1 MSGYWRPLFFGFL
14 GVVFTFGKNEYMPK
28 RITFCILFY
37 IVLVLSGKAQI
48 SKEHE
53 LYKTIMSK
61 DSLLFNV
68 GFNTCNMAQFDQ
80 LLSEQFEF
88 FHDKGGVADRKKFFL
103 DLQGGLCNQPAAY
116 QARRELLP
124 GTTEIFTLYNN
135 GQLYGA
141 IQEGVHQFFEN
152 TINQPEK
159 FGSSARFTHL
169 WLLENGEW
177 KLKKALSFDHQN
189 KQLSGTSSS
198 MFDNQAEM
206 EKWLKEHHIPNLG
219 IGVIK
224 AGRLTEVKVF
234 GALNKGIE
242 APYNTLF
249 NVASL
254 TKPITAMVALKL
266 VSSGKWNLEESVYK
280 YWVDPDVSKSPYL
293 KKLTT
298 KHILT
303 HQTGFAN
310 WRGNNPDGKLHFE
323 FAPGT
328 KYQYSGEGFE
338 YLRKALE
345 KKFKKP
351 LHQLA
356 AELIFDPLKM
366 NDTRFFWDKHIDSSR
381 VAMGYN
387 PEGVPYE
394 TVKNKT
400 TNAADDLLTTV
411 EDYGHFL
418 ESVLKGEG
426 LTNQVFNDMITHQVA
441 TKKDKYFGLGFEI
454 YDLGNGTYALSH
466 GGSDKGCQT
475 IVFLLPQ
482 TGQGLIVFT
491 NVDDGYKIY
500 EKSLLHYLGEYG
512 RKIIE
517 IEMK

>member
-1 MSGYWRPLFFGFL
+1 MPKQIFFCALFF
-14 GVVFTFGKNEYMPK
+14 
-28 RITFCILFY
+28 
-37 IVLVLSGKAQI
+37 IVLSPAVQAQI

-53 LYKTIMSK
+53 LYKTILSK
-61 DSLLFNV
+61 DSLLFDV
-68 GFNTCNMAQFDQ
+68 GFNTCNMVQFNL

-88 FHDKGGVADRKKFFL
+88 FHDKAGVSDKKKFLL
-103 DLQGGLCNQPAAY
+103 DLQEGLCNKPAVY

-124 GTTEIFTLYNN
+124 GTTAIFALYEN
-135 GQLYGA
+135 GNLYGA
-141 IQEGVHQFFEN
+141 IQEGVHQFFEKEM
-152 TINQPEK
+152 NQPEK
-159 FGSSARFTHL
+159 FGSSARFTHV

-177 KLKKALSFDHQN
+177 KLRKSLSYEHQN
-189 KQLSGTSSS
+189 KQLSNTNSPI
-198 MFDNQAEM
+198 FDSETEI
-206 EKWLKEHHIPNLG
+206 EKWRKENNIPTLG
-219 IGVIK
+219 IGLIK
-224 AGRLTEVKVF
+224 EGRLKEVKVY
-234 GALNKGIE
+234 GELQKGIA

-254 TKPITAMVALKL
+254 TKPITAMLTLKL
-266 VSSGKWNLEESVYK
+266 VSLGKWDLEEPVYK

-298 KHILT
+298 RHILT
-303 HQTGFAN
+303 HQTGFTN
-310 WRGNNPDGKLHFE
+310 WRGNNADGKLHFE

-328 KYQYSGEGFE
+328 KYQYSGEGYE

-345 KKFKKP
+345 QKFKKT
-351 LHQLA
+351 LNQLA
-356 AELIFDPLKM
+356 GELIFEPLKM
-366 NDTRFFWDKHIDSSR
+366 KDTNFFWDKNTDSTR
-381 VAMGYN
+381 FAIGYN
-387 PEGVPYE
+387 PEAVPYK

-400 TNAADDLLTTV
+400 ANAADDLLTTV
-411 EDYGHFL
+411 EDYGLFL
-418 ESVLKGEG
+418 ASVLKGEG
-426 LTNQVFNDMITHQVA
+426 LTNRIFTDMIAHQVA

-482 TGQGLIVFT
+482 TGQGLILFT

-500 EKSLLHYLGEYG
+500 EKLLLHYLGEYG